1 MPICIWV
8 ILGITALVAI
18 WLKISW
24 GDNFLSIGFGATVGL
39 SLLLILM
46 ITNLVVTGSVQEK
59 ANELNSWEVVS
70 EEELVPL
77 TDEEEEDPIYLVV
90 ENEQYSTHKRYIYQ
104 TKWYEGTEVLNNTEH
119 LVTIV
124 DADFVTPALV
134 TEEIVVDTWWANLF
148 LFDKTINRY
157 SFVLAEY
164 NVLDVQTY

>member
-1 MPICIWV
+1 MPICIWI
-8 ILGITALVAI
+8 ILGIAALAAI
-18 WLKISW
+18 LVKISW
-24 GDNFLSIGFGATVGL
+24 GDNFLSLGFGAIIGL
-39 SLLLILM
+39 SLLIVLM
-46 ITNLVVTGSVQEK
+46 IANLAVTGWVQEK
-59 ANELNSWEVVS
+59 ANELNSWEVVF
-70 EEELVPL
+70 EEELIPL
-77 TDEEEEDPIYLVV
+77 TEEEDPIYLVI
-90 ENEQYSTHKRYIYQ
+90 ENEQNSTHKRYIYQ
-104 TKWYEGTEVLNNTEH
+104 TKWYEGTDVLNNTEH